1 MCSGNTQWVPGRG
14 VSRKYPMGSR
24 EWCHMNCWSSCSLVG
39 CCHVAVVIH
48 PSQACQ
54 DVHADPNIL
63 EGVDAA
69 EATDPCLA
77 GLCRH
82 KLGAIRLG
90 HMQHLLRYLR
100 LSLSYVRQ
108 HCCANMDN
116 SAVLQFRC
124 GDKREHVLVGHS
136 MALSNAARA
145 SLCLSL
151 HVLCVCHCMFSL
163 CLSLH
168 VLTICKSLRN

>member
-1 MCSGNTQWVPGRG
+1 
-14 VSRKYPMGSR
+14 
-24 EWCHMNCWSSCSLVG
+24 
-39 CCHVAVVIH
+39 
-48 PSQACQ
+48 
-54 DVHADPNIL
+54 
-63 EGVDAA
+63 
-69 EATDPCLA
+69 
-77 GLCRH
+77 
-82 KLGAIRLG
+82 
-90 HMQHLLRYLR
+90 MQHLLRYLR

-168 VLTICKSLRN
+168 VLTICKSLRNYGQDLRTELFSAEIFHLTPMPGAATENPPYVLHMRRASAPRPCIS

>member
-108 HCCANMDN
+108 MDN

-151 HVLCVCHCMFSL
+151 HVLCVCQCMFSL

>member
-1 MCSGNTQWVPGRG
+1 MLGGIDEVVEGPCNIA
-14 VSRKYPMGSR
+14 SR
-24 EWCHMNCWSSCSLVG
+24 EGPFPIRPTALAEYLRGQASTER
-39 CCHVAVVIH
+39 VADEWR
-48 PSQACQ
+48 QACQ

-100 LSLSYVRQ
+100 LSLSYVQQ